1 MLAWKDYLPDLKGA
15 LTSFYEEKVQPAL
28 ESKTNEFKTLV
39 QENMQRGAKTQKS
52 LVAIALGILL
62 LLALAFFW
70 KDKEHGI
77 QWKYLALGS
86 LLSYLACYIVELKP
100 QEFGQKII
108 SP

>member
-1 MLAWKDYLPDLKGA
+1 VLAWKDYLPDLKGA

-39 QENMQRGAKTQKS
+39 QENMQRGANTQKS

-70 KDKEHGI
+70 KDGEGV
-77 QWKYLALGS
+77 QWKYLALGG
-86 LLSYLACYIVELKP
+86 LLSYLGCYITALKP
-100 QEFGQKII
+100 KN
-108 SP
+108 SAKS

>member
-15 LTSFYEEKVQPAL
+15 LSSFYEEKVQPAF

-39 QENMQRGAKTQKS
+39 QENMQLGAKTQKS

-70 KDKEHGI
+70 KDKESGV
-77 QWKYLALGS
+77 QWKYLALGG
-86 LLSYLACYIVELKP
+86 LLSYLAGYVGELKP
-100 QEFGQKII
+100 PEFGQN
-108 SP
+108 